1 MRSLQRL
8 TSPAL
13 VAGLLLLKA
22 TPVLAQSLH
31 SERGGLHTSPL
42 AHRASLT
49 ATTLDPLRSLAISD
63 HATVSPITARRV
75 FEQLVRQ
82 AGGTGF
88 TAEQLFRQLWDT
100 QNPAPGQPD
109 LPGGPHCSDDGN
121 TVNGAP
127 YPCRTLEGTEASTT
141 TAALDRYV
149 LVGLFNR
156 FDLAPV
162 DGAHCGE
169 YRMSFARFVPAP
181 QVRSRNRFI
190 LEGALPNPSPELGLE
205 GCRPVAQAWA
215 ALSTLEDAAERRA
228 LLDALFFEGL
238 APGIPP
244 VIHPQHYGDNP
255 AGLGQVRVNMFM
267 QAGIGAPNPWM
278 LREFKLKRQCD
289 ATGCTLRFLPTT
301 VKSTPRG
308 DFFNLQNTHPLAV
321 AFRDF
326 FVTQVEALAVD
337 DFNRFNYAVPDVFNA
352 AQSSSMPSFGSVD
365 DFLAEF
371 DKTAAPTPFT
381 DALQAELLRIGSPL
395 TPRHLVARAQ
405 ALSCGGC
412 HDLSRGTELG
422 GAPGVFPLAFLRFV
436 QTQDILSPLPTPGPD
451 SHYPLSPSLT
461 TAFLPFRQQLLGAF
475 LDTPALDARVVTTE
489 GALEVQAGQPFQGTV
504 TLENTGTTA
513 WSDRGGLRAT
523 SLDQT
528 ADLGLSPGEAIH
540 LGQRKT
546 FVFTHTAPTSPGRTT
561 YRWRLHRDGQ
571 AFGPPLSFTV
581 DVP

>member
-1 MRSLQRL
+1 MPSHQRL

-13 VAGLLLLKA
+13 AAGLLLLQA
-22 TPVLAQSLH
+22 TPALAQSLT
-31 SERGGLHTSPL
+31 SERGGLQDSPL
-42 AHRASLT
+42 AQRASVT

-127 YPCRTLEGTEASTT
+127 YPCRTLEGTEAGTV

-190 LEGALPNPSPELGLE
+190 LEGVLPNPSPALGLE

-215 ALSTLEDAAERRA
+215 SLSTLEDPAARRA

-255 AGLGQVRVNMFM
+255 AGVGQVRVNMFI

-289 ATGCTLRFLPTT
+289 TTGCTLRLVPTT

-308 DFFNLQNTHPLAV
+308 DFFNLQNTSPLAV
-321 AFRDF
+321 AFRDH
-326 FVTQVEALAVD
+326 FVTQVGRLAVD
-337 DFNRFNYAVPDVFNA
+337 DFNRFDYLVPDVFNA
-352 AQSSSMPSFGSVD
+352 AQSSSMPTFGSVD
-365 DFLAEF
+365 NFLAEF
-371 DKTAAPTPFT
+371 DKAAAPNTFT
-381 DALQAELLRIGSPL
+381 DGLQAELQRIGSPL

-412 HDLSRGTELG
+412 HDLSRGTDLG
-422 GAPGVFPLAFLRFV
+422 GTPGVFPIDFMRFV
-436 QTQDILSPLPTPGPD
+436 QTQDLLAPLPTPGPD
-451 SHYPLSPSLT
+451 AYYPLSASLT
-461 TAFLPFRQQLLGAF
+461 AAFLPFRQQLLGAF
-475 LDTPALDARVVTTE
+475 LDTPALDASSPAAGVPRVVPPGQVFLT
-489 GALEVQAGQPFQGTV
+489 ALTV
-504 TLENTGTTA
+504 TNTGTTS
-513 WSDRGGLRAT
+513 WSAAQGFRAR
-523 SLDQT
+523 S
-528 ADLGLSPGEAIH
+528 ADGAVDLTLEPGEVLH
-540 LGQRKT
+540 FGQSKK
-546 FVFTHTAPTSPGRTT
+546 FSAVLTAPTTPGWQS
-561 YRWRLHRDGQ
+561 YRWRMHRDGE
-571 AFGPPLSFTV
+571 AFGPELFVTV
-581 DVP
+581 DVR

>member
-1 MRSLQRL
+1 MPSRQRL

-13 VAGLLLLKA
+13 VAGLLLWNA
-22 TPVLAQSLH
+22 TPALAQSLH
-31 SERGGLHTSPL
+31 SERGGLQSSPL
-42 AHRASLT
+42 AHRPSRT
-49 ATTLDPLRSLAISD
+49 AATLDPLRSLALSD
-63 HATVSPITARRV
+63 HATVSSFTARRV

-82 AGGTGF
+82 AGGTGL
-88 TAEQLFRQLWDT
+88 TADPLFRQLWDT

-127 YPCRTLEGTEASTT
+127 YVCRTLEGAEASPS

-181 QVRSRNRFI
+181 QVRARNRFI
-190 LEGALPNPSPELGLE
+190 LEGVLPNPSPALGLE

-215 ALSTLEDAAERRA
+215 TLSTLEDPTERRA

-244 VIHPQHYGDNP
+244 VIHIHHYGDNP
-255 AGLGQVRVNMFM
+255 AGVGQVRVNMFM
-267 QAGIGAPNPWM
+267 QQGIGAPNPWM
-278 LREFKLKRQCD
+278 LREFKLKRRCD
-289 ATGCTLRFLPTT
+289 STGCSLRFLPTT

-308 DFFNLQNTHPLAV
+308 DFFNLQNPGPLAV
-321 AFRDF
+321 AFRDY
-326 FVTQVEALAVD
+326 FVTQVEGLAVD
-337 DFNRFNYAVPDVFNA
+337 DFNRFNYVVPDVYNA
-352 AQSSSMPSFGSVD
+352 AQSSSMPSMGSVD

-371 DKTAAPTPFT
+371 DKTAAPNAFT
-381 DALQAELLRIGSPL
+381 DALQAELQRIGSPL
-395 TPRHLVARAQ
+395 TPRQLVARAQ

-412 HDLSRGTELG
+412 HDLSRGTDLG
-422 GAPGVFPLAFLRFV
+422 GAPGVFPLDFMRFV
-436 QTQDILSPLPTPGPD
+436 QTQDILSPQPTPGPG
-451 SHYPLSPSLT
+451 SHYPLSASLT

-475 LDTPALDARVVTTE
+475 LDTPALDARVVTPE
-489 GALEVQAGQPFQGTV
+489 RGHEVQAGQPFQGTV
-504 TLENTGTTA
+504 TLENTGTLA
-513 WSDRGGLRAT
+513 WRDSTGLRAV

-528 ADLGLSPGEAIH
+528 GDLRWAPGEAIH
-540 LGQRKT
+540 LGQQKT
-546 FVFTHTAPTSPGRTT
+546 FVFTHTAPTTPGRTT
-561 YRWRLHRDGQ
+561 YRWRLQRDDQ
-571 AFGPPLSFTV
+571 AFGPELSFTV